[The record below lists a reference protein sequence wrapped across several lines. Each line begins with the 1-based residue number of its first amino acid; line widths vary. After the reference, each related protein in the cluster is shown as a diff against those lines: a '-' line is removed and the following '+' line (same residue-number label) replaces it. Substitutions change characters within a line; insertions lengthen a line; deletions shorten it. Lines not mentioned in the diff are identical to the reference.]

1 MPESDDCERLRAL
14 AQRFTLLAICNDVIR
29 MTARKNAGSKRATDE
44 RQEKDILFVR
54 VDPELIEALDKE
66 AQAIGKAAGGLY
78 VSRANAARVVLRRAL
93 AHHLA
98 PEPSP
103 DPQEREKR

>member
-1 MPESDDCERLRAL
+1 MA
-14 AQRFTLLAICNDVIR
+14 
-29 MTARKNAGSKRATDE
+29 ARKNAGGTRATDE
-44 RQEKDILFVR
+44 RKEKEILFVR

-66 AQAIGKAAGGLY
+66 AQAIGHAAGGLY
-78 VSRANAARVVLRRAL
+78 VSRSNAARVVLRRAL

-103 DPQEREKR
+103 APPKSEEP